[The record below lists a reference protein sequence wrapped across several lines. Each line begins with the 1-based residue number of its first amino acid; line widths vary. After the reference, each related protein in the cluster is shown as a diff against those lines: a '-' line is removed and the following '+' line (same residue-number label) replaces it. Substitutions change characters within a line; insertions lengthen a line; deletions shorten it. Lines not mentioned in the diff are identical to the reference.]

1 MLIDWFDFYS
11 KKKRKVRISNNKKK
25 RNFEKEKK
33 KKKIAENSRKVNR
46 MKWKGKDYFILTKM
60 INKFLSLC

>member
-25 RNFEKEKK
+25 HNFEKEKK
-33 KKKIAENSRKVNR
+33 KKKAAIGDYAMKMSAKKVLSIINENDK
-46 MKWKGKDYFILTKM
+46 
-60 INKFLSLC
+60 

>member
-11 KKKRKVRISNNKKK
+11 KKK

-46 MKWKGKDYFILTKM
+46 RTKWNRY
-60 INKFLSLC
+60 

>member
-1 MLIDWFDFYS
+1 MLIDWVDFYS
-11 KKKRKVRISNNKKK
+11 KKKRKVRIPNNKKT

-46 MKWKGKDYFILTKM
+46 RTK
-60 INKFLSLC
+60 